1 MRLSLLKQK
10 VHNISV
16 VVDRV
21 VVKPEA
27 KSRIAD
33 SVQIALK
40 KADGVTVIDKMD
52 EEIIY
57 SEKLACPDCNLSFE
71 ELSPRIFS
79 FNAPYGAC
87 ENAAG
92 LVWIL
97 KLILIWLFLI
107 SQNQLKM
114 GRFIHGVSLYRLL

>member
-1 MRLSLLKQK
+1 
-10 VHNISV
+10 
-16 VVDRV
+16 
-21 VVKPEA
+21 
-27 KSRIAD
+27 
-33 SVQIALK
+33 
-40 KADGVTVIDKMD
+40 MD

-107 SQNQLKM
+107 SQKSIKDGAIYPWSKSSTGYYDDVINA
-114 GRFIHGVSLYRLL
+114 VSAEYKIDLNIPFEELSEEHQKIILYGF